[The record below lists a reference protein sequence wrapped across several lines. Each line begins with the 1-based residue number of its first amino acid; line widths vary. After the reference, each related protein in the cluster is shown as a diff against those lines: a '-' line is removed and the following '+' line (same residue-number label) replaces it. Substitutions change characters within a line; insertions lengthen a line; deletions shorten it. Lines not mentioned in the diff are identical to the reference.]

1 MSEETGS
8 QDGDAT
14 GGRLAGET
22 VSAVATGVLGG
33 AIVLF
38 LQVVAWVSFTGGPIA
53 VPTGGD
59 PAAEM
64 AVFVAV
70 GVALP
75 AGGVALL
82 YDDAPPSGAAAA
94 GTVLLG
100 PPVVSLG
107 FSLPPWQFEG
117 LLGGA
122 VILATAAVLERA
134 RGESAPFGE

>member
-1 MSEETGS
+1 MNEETGS
-8 QDGDAT
+8 ADPAATDAS
-14 GGRLAGET
+14 LSGET
-22 VSAVATGVLGG
+22 ASAVAAGVLGG
-33 AIVLF
+33 GIVLF
-38 LQVVAWVSFTGGPIA
+38 LQVVAWTSFTGGPIA

-82 YDDAPPSGAAAA
+82 YDDAPPSGLAAA

-117 LLGGA
+117 LLGAA
-122 VILATAAVLERA
+122 VILAAAAVLERA
-134 RGESAPFGE
+134 GGESTPFGE